1 MQNDIRKN
9 SSQLVWDKRFI
20 NFNFWKKFNI
30 HFSMKNVELKYN
42 VYFEIEP
49 LYYVSRFLGL
59 APFSIRKKKSG
70 ERELQFS
77 HSDIILT
84 ATLSILLTVGF
95 GFGELGIAS
104 TGAATVP
111 IVIRVLWFISVL
123 LTYSTCIV
131 TLILNITIHRKH
143 FPHILRRIC
152 IIDSKLFND
161 GTNGK
166 RYKSRRSRTT
176 KHLAVIALILIINC
190 FFSFYFFF
198 HVTIVYKLTTIVLTL
213 CNTIFVL
220 ISYQYMSLILVLRAR
235 YKHLVSIFSN
245 LLITKSNL
253 YDTDLTQISHSGPS
267 GACFAL
273 YANTRYF
280 EVSQIRE
287 LRNIYS
293 QLHEVLWL
301 VNKCY
306 GFPIL
311 LVIASTIVTFVPT
324 FFSGITY
331 IQYAIVHQLEF
342 KYYMVIGPHLCWCIS
357 IVFMFTW
364 IISCCHSV
372 TGEVQN
378 LLLYIHKIE
387 IYSNVTQSTVV
398 ELRSFISQIK
408 DMKVEFSICGLFA
421 LNLPFLCATLGV
433 ITTYVTVLFQVK

>member
-1 MQNDIRKN
+1 
-9 SSQLVWDKRFI
+9 
-20 NFNFWKKFNI
+20 
-30 HFSMKNVELKYN
+30 MKNAELKYN

-70 ERELQFS
+70 EREVQFS
-77 HSDIILT
+77 CSDIILT
-84 ATLSILLTVGF
+84 ATLNILLIVGL
-95 GFGELGIAS
+95 GFSEFFLAS
-104 TGAATVP
+104 TEVVTVP

-123 LTYSTCIV
+123 LTYSTCIA

-143 FPHILRRIC
+143 FPLILRRIY

-161 GTNGK
+161 GTNRK
-166 RYKSRRSRTT
+166 RYKSRRSGTS
-176 KHLAVIALILIINC
+176 KQLAVIAFILIILS
-190 FFSFYFFF
+190 FSSFYYFF
-198 HVTIVYKLTTIVLTL
+198 HITIVQKVATILQTL
-213 CNTIFVL
+213 RNIIFFLV
-220 ISYQYMSLILVLRAR
+220 SCQYTSLILVLRAR

-245 LLITKSNL
+245 LLITNGNL

-267 GACFAL
+267 VACFVL
-273 YANTRYF
+273 YANDRYF

-311 LVIASTIVTFVPT
+311 LVITSTIVTFVPT
-324 FFSGITY
+324 FFTGITH
-331 IQYAIVHQLEF
+331 IQNAIVYQGEF
-342 KYYMVIGPHLCWCIS
+342 QNHVMTASYLCWCIS
-357 IVFMFTW
+357 FLFTFAW
-364 IISCCHSV
+364 IISCCHLV
-372 TGEVQN
+372 TGEVQK

-387 IYSNVTQSTVV
+387 IYCNVTQSTVV
-398 ELRSFISQIK
+398 ELRRFISQIK

-433 ITTYVTVLFQVK
+433 ITTYVIVLFQQK